1 MELRQLRYF
10 AAVADTLHFGRAA
23 AELHI
28 VQPAL
33 SQQIKRLE
41 RELGVPLLARTKRH
55 VQLTEPGRLF
65 LQQARLT
72 LAQSEMAV
80 RTAKRAAAGGVGRL
94 AVGFSEIAMWTAFPK
109 ILRAYRDRYPEVE
122 ITFNERPVPRLLE
135 GLAQGQ
141 FEVCC
146 VPLPLPGNG
155 LGWKIIADAPLVA
168 ALPEGHPLA
177 GRRRVPLTAL
187 AHEPFVTFPLSL
199 KTRLIDDLILATCAK
214 AGFGPRIVQEAEPLH
229 TIIAL
234 VSAGIGVTL
243 APGWA
248 ENSRHPGVVYRR
260 LTPAGPR
267 FKLAVVWRAAAPSP
281 TVTQFTA
288 LLETMDLRARPR

>member
-10 AAVADTLHFGRAA
+10 VAVANALHFGRAA

-33 SQQIKRLE
+33 SQQVKRLE
-41 RELGVPLLARTKRH
+41 RELGVLLLTRTKRR

-72 LAQSEMAV
+72 VAQSELGV
-80 RTAKRAAAGGVGRL
+80 RTTKRAAVGSVGRL
-94 AVGFSEIAMWTAFPK
+94 AVGFSEIAMWTAFPRV
-109 ILRAYRDRYPEVE
+109 LRAYRDRYPEVE
-122 ITFNERPVPRLLE
+122 ITFNERPIPRLLD
-135 GLAQGQ
+135 GLAHG
-141 FEVCC
+141 ELEICC
-146 VPLPLPGNG
+146 IPLPLPGNG
-155 LGWKIIADAPLVA
+155 FGWKIIADAPLIA
-168 ALPEGHPLA
+168 ALPGGHLLT

-187 AHEPFVTFPLSL
+187 AREPFVTFPLSL
-199 KTRLIDDLILATCAK
+199 KTRLIDDLILAMSSN

-234 VSAGIGVTL
+234 VSAGMGVAL
-243 APGWA
+243 APGWVV
-248 ENSRHPGVVYRR
+248 NFRHAGVVYRQ

-267 FKLAVVWRAAAPSP
+267 FKLAVVWRTPAPSP
-281 TVTQFTA
+281 TVTKFIA
-288 LLETMDLRARPR
+288 LLETMGPRTRPG